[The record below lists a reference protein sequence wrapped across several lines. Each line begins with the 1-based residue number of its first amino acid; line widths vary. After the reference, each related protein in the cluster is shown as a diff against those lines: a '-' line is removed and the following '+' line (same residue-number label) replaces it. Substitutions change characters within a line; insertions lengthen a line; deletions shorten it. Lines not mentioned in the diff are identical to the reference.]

1 MSKLNW
7 FAADFET
14 AADEKAMKNSKTYV
28 WAWGIT
34 KVSQAKE
41 EFYYGT
47 DILSFIAKTLEL
59 GGTYW
64 FHNEKFDGSF
74 IINYL
79 MCNGFHVSEAK
90 SSYDMNSME
99 LKVVCNSMGQIY
111 QIIYKVENVVV
122 RIQNSLLKIPG
133 SIKSIAKS
141 LKLDMQKGEI
151 DYKKYREE
159 GADNLSQEDLDY
171 LERDVRILAK
181 ALYEICA
188 KNGHTSLTIGS
199 DCLKSFKKLQNNYD
213 RLFSN
218 KITKEEDKF
227 IRKAYRGG
235 YVYVNPK
242 YQNITIKNGA
252 TFDKNSMYPG
262 VMHGSSKYR
271 YPYGEPKYYKGGYK
285 ENKEYPLYI
294 QRVIVTAKLKENR
307 WPTINLRFGIQGH
320 SEYATVI
327 DNQELT
333 LTDVDLLWL
342 HRNYD
347 LESYQE
353 LDGYMFRAGTGFFD
367 EYIDTYMK
375 MKEEATGKDPVKRQL
390 AKLMLNNLYGK
401 FGTNPIRISKLPIL
415 VNGVTKWVTEKEF
428 YRLKGLKNNM
438 VYLRKFNQY
447 KQVGYIPVACFCTAY
462 ARNELWK
469 AMEILWEYFCYCDTD
484 SLHILIAGLEI
495 ALKFLDVH
503 KTKLGAWANESKWDE
518 AMFLRAKT
526 YAEHI
531 IEKDD
536 KEVEAQWDIKA
547 CGMPEN
553 IKNQIDIKDFK
564 IGTQWISS
572 AVIREWLAAGKFKL
586 ALAKDYRIIEEAKL
600 VPKQVQGGTIL
611 VERPFKIV
619 E

>member
-7 FAADFET
+7 YAADFET

-34 KVSQAKE
+34 KVSQDKE

-79 MCNGFHVSEAK
+79 MNNGFHVSEAK
-90 SSYDMNSME
+90 SSYDMKSME

-111 QIIYKVENVVV
+111 QIVYKVENVVV
-122 RIQNSLLKIPG
+122 KIQNSLLKIPG

-159 GADNLSQEDLDY
+159 GADNLNQEDLDY

-188 KNGHTSLTIGS
+188 KNGHTSLTVGS
-199 DCLKSFKKLQNNYD
+199 DCLKSFKKLQKNYD

-271 YPYGEPKYYKGGYK
+271 YPYGEPKYYKGAYK
-285 ENKEYPLYI
+285 ENKEYPLFI

-327 DNQELT
+327 DNQELI

-342 HRNYD
+342 HKNYII
-347 LESYQE
+347 ENYQE

-367 EYIDTYMK
+367 EYIDSYMK
-375 MKEEATGKDPVKRQL
+375 MKEEATTSKDPVKRQL

-438 VYLRKFNQY
+438 VYLRKFDEY

-503 KTKLGAWANESKWDE
+503 ETKLGAWAKESIWDE
-518 AMFLRAKT
+518 AIFLRAKT

-531 IEKDD
+531 VD
-536 KEVEAQWDIKA
+536 KEEPYWDIKA

-586 ALAKDYRIIEEAKL
+586 ALAKDYKFVEEAKL

>member
-14 AADEKAMKNSKTYV
+14 AADEKAMKDSKTYV

-34 KVSQAKE
+34 KVSQAQE

-79 MCNGFHVSEAK
+79 MSNGFHVSEAK

-111 QIIYKVENVVV
+111 QVVYKVENVVV
-122 RIQNSLLKIPG
+122 KIQNSLLKIPG

-141 LKLDMQKGEI
+141 LRMDMQKGEI

-159 GADNLSQEDLDY
+159 GASNLTQEDLDY

-199 DCLKSFKKLQNNYD
+199 DCLKSFKKLQKNYD

-242 YQNITIKNGA
+242 YQNITIKNGT

-262 VMHGSSKYR
+262 VMHSSSKYR
-271 YPYGEPKYYKGGYK
+271 YPYGEPKYYNGAYK
-285 ENKEYPLYI
+285 ENKEYPLFI

-327 DNQELT
+327 DNQELI

-342 HRNYD
+342 HRNYTI
-347 LESYQE
+347 ENYQE

-367 EYIDTYMK
+367 EYIDTYMR
-375 MKEEATGKDPVKRQL
+375 MKEESTGKDPVKRQL

-401 FGTNPIRISKLPIL
+401 FGTNPIRISKLPML

-438 VYLRKFNQY
+438 VYLRKFDEY

-536 KEVEAQWDIKA
+536 KEVDPQWDIKA

-586 ALAKDYRIIEEAKL
+586 ALAKDYKFVEEAKL
-600 VPKQVQGGTIL
+600 VPKQVKGGTIL

>member
-34 KVSQAKE
+34 KVSQAQE

-79 MCNGFHVSEAK
+79 MRNGFHVSEAK

-122 RIQNSLLKIPG
+122 KIQNSLLKIPG

-159 GADNLSQEDLDY
+159 GADNLNQEDLDY

-199 DCLKSFKKLQNNYD
+199 DCLKSFKKLQKNYD

-262 VMHGSSKYR
+262 VMHSSSRYR
-271 YPYGEPKYYKGGYK
+271 YPYGEPKYYKGAYK

-342 HRNYD
+342 HRNYVI
-347 LESYQE
+347 ENYQE

-428 YRLKGLKNNM
+428 YRLKGLKNNK
-438 VYLRKFNQY
+438 VYLRKFDEY

-484 SLHILIAGLEI
+484 SLHILRGGLEI

-536 KEVEAQWDIKA
+536 KEVDPQWDIKA

-586 ALAKDYRIIEEAKL
+586 ALAKDYKFVEEAKL